1 MTSAAFRQPVSV
13 LVVVYTIDADV
24 LLLRRVQ
31 PFDFWQSVTGTL
43 DAGESAANAARREL
57 REETGLTSEGK
68 LTDSGI
74 ERTFTIDPRWQHRF
88 APGVTENLEYEWHY
102 RLRDR
107 PEISI
112 DKREHSA
119 WKWCSIDCRNF
130 RGLVVDQP
138 ASTRK
143 SAAATLSPHNVILVH
158 GVWMPGAVMLYVK
171 IRLESQHGLTSRLFS
186 YPSILGSLD
195 ENAELLAELVRE
207 QSVPVHLVGHSLGGI
222 VALRMLTIDPQA
234 QVGRIVCMG
243 SPLSGSSAAD
253 DLSQYD
259 WAQNVLGKSVAEGVV
274 EQSASEWAARCCCT
288 A

>member
-1 MTSAAFRQPVSV
+1 M
-13 LVVVYTIDADV
+13 
-24 LLLRRVQ
+24 
-31 PFDFWQSVTGTL
+31 
-43 DAGESAANAARREL
+43 
-57 REETGLTSEGK
+57 
-68 LTDSGI
+68 
-74 ERTFTIDPRWQHRF
+74 
-88 APGVTENLEYEWHY
+88 
-102 RLRDR
+102 
-107 PEISI
+107 
-112 DKREHSA
+112 
-119 WKWCSIDCRNF
+119 
-130 RGLVVDQP
+130 DQP

-143 SAAATLSPHNVILVH
+143 SAAAALSPHNVILVH

-171 IRLESQHGLTSRLFS
+171 IRLESEHGLTSRLFS
-186 YPSILGSLD
+186 YPSILGSLN

-274 EQSASEWAARCCCT
+274 ERSASEWAAAVAVRHEIGT
-288 A
+288 IAGTVSIGIGTIVATLEGPNDGVIRVAETRLPGAKDHIEMNVSHSGMLVSADVADQVGAFLQRGEFLRE